1 MAESVVDERD
11 LISTKVVLPKV
22 DGSED
27 IVFVSKKFCH
37 SSADIAIISSD
48 DVQFKLHKKNLAFN
62 TGGFPPL
69 EFARGTNIELEQ
81 VNLSERGYILDLL
94 FQFAYPQRYPD
105 VKSLAVDILSELADA
120 AEKYEVYGAI
130 SVCDIVMRFT
140 IPTHPVEVFAYATRY
155 NYLDLADE
163 AAPFVL
169 GTPLSDL
176 ADKLSA
182 DALTGWIRYLAW
194 WDTFSRLWTKYLIQ
208 STMKSRNTI
217 CLKGD
222 CLEECT
228 TLITTL
234 GASMVSMKM
243 LVDLTEKISC
253 THCKPYATAL
263 VTAATTKF
271 SGAPKFRT
279 YLRGQPG
286 NTSDVV

>member
-11 LISTKVVLPKV
+11 LISTKVVSHKV

-37 SSADIAIISSD
+37 SDADIVIVSSD

-69 EFARGTNIELEQ
+69 EFVRTTGTNVELEQ

-94 FQFAYPQRYPD
+94 FQFVYPQRYPD
-105 VKSLAVDILSELADA
+105 ATSLAIDILSELADA

-130 SVCDIVMRFT
+130 SACNIVMRFT

-182 DALTGWIRYLAW
+182 DALVGW
-194 WDTFSRLWTKYLIQ
+194 
-208 STMKSRNTI
+208 
-217 CLKGD
+217 
-222 CLEECT
+222 
-228 TLITTL
+228 
-234 GASMVSMKM
+234 V
-243 LVDLTEKISC
+243 
-253 THCKPYATAL
+253 
-263 VTAATTKF
+263 
-271 SGAPKFRT
+271 
-279 YLRGQPG
+279 
-286 NTSDVV
+286 